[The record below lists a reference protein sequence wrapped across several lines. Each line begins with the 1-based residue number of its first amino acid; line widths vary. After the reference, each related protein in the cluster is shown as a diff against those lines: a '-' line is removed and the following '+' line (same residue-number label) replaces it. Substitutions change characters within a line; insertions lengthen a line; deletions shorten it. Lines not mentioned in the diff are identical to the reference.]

1 MAEASGQAII
11 CLRRRRPTTA
21 LRKDVP
27 PLRFVSPTLG
37 NLSFDEMFADIRRY
51 VSEDPDGT
59 YRLIVGTDSRAR
71 EEITFVSAV
80 VIHRVGKGARYYYE
94 KRKHKPLAS
103 LRQRIYYETALS
115 LDLGGKIASRLAH
128 DGWSNLDI
136 EIHLDIGQEG
146 ATRSMIR
153 EVVGMVTGS
162 GFDAKIK
169 PDSYGA
175 SAVAD
180 KHTK

>member
-1 MAEASGQAII
+1 MH
-11 CLRRRRPTTA
+11 
-21 LRKDVP
+21 
-27 PLRFVSPTLG
+27 FVSPTRGVLTFEQM
-37 NLSFDEMFADIRRY
+37 LEDMRSY
-51 VSEDPDGT
+51 VGEDPDAS

-71 EEITFVSAV
+71 DEITFVTAV

-94 KRKHKPLAS
+94 KRKHAKLAT

-115 LDLGGKIASRLAH
+115 LNVGGKVLSRLAQ

-146 ATRSMIR
+146 ATKSMIR

-169 PDSYGA
+169 PESYGA
-175 SAVAD
+175 STVAD
-180 KHTK
+180 KYTK

>member
-1 MAEASGQAII
+1 MHFISPTRGVLTLEQVFEDIRAYVEEDAEAS
-11 CLRRRRPTTA
+11 
-21 LRKDVP
+21 
-27 PLRFVSPTLG
+27 
-37 NLSFDEMFADIRRY
+37 
-51 VSEDPDGT
+51 

-71 EEITFVSAV
+71 EEITFVSAI

-94 KRKHKPLAS
+94 KRKHRALAS

-115 LDLGGKIASRLAH
+115 LDLGSKIASRLAR

-136 EIHLDIGQEG
+136 EIHLDVGQEG

-169 PDSYGA
+169 PESYGA
-175 SAVAD
+175 SSVAD
-180 KHTK
+180 KYTK

>member
-1 MAEASGQAII
+1 VVSVPRGEARYSGRE
-11 CLRRRRPTTA
+11 CTTLA
-21 LRKDVP
+21 
-27 PLRFVSPTLG
+27 FVSPTRGALT
-37 NLSFDEMFADIRRY
+37 FDQMFQDIRDY
-51 VSEDPDGT
+51 VQQDPDAS

-80 VIHRVGKGARYYYE
+80 VIHRVGKGARYYYD
-94 KRKHKPLAS
+94 KRKHRKLAS

-115 LDLGGKIASRLAH
+115 LDLGSKLASRLAH
-128 DGWSNLDI
+128 DGLAHLDL
-136 EIHLDIGQEG
+136 EIHLDVGQEG
-146 ATRSMIR
+146 ATKSLIR

-169 PDSYGA
+169 PESYGA

-180 KHTK
+180 KYTK